1 MNRVKPHQIRII
13 GGRLRGRKLPVVDI
27 DGLRPTPDRI
37 RETVFNWLAMA
48 CPGASVLDCFAG
60 SGVLGFEAFSRAAK
74 QVTMVEKD
82 AMAFQKLRQQVEAFQ
97 SDQITLLSGD
107 VMELIPGMDK
117 QFDMVFVDPPYA
129 MSQLRYQ
136 VISSLIDNQL
146 LIDGARI
153 FIEWPASEQFRLP
166 DSDLCWLKQKKAG
179 LVNFGIAEWRSSR

>member
-153 FIEWPASEQFRLP
+153 FIEWPASEQFGLP